1 MAVGNPPSLYILR
14 YSIHRDPVP
23 LQDSDVILA
32 HLPAHVGEHLVAVL
46 ELHAEGS
53 VGQHLAHGAHHLYG
67 VAGHR
72 SSVAPFVQVGLTRG
86 PRAGPS
92 SGRAAAPDR
101 ARYTTRAGRS
111 YGT

>member
-23 LQDSDVILA
+23 LQDSNVILA
-32 HLPAHVGEHLVAVL
+32 HLPAHVGEHLVAIL

-53 VGQHLAHGAHHLYG
+53 VGQYLAYGAHHLYG

-72 SSVAPFVQVGLTRG
+72 SSVAPLVQVRLRRA

-92 SGRAAAPDR
+92 SGRAGAPDR
-101 ARYTTRAGRS
+101 ARDRRRAGR
-111 YGT
+111 